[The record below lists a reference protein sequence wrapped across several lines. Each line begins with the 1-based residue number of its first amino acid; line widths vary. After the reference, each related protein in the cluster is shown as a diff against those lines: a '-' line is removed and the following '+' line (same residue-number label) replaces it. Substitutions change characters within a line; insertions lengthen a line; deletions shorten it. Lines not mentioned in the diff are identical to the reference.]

1 MRFLP
6 LSAVRLHDG
15 PFLDALRTDLAYALS
30 LDDDRLL
37 APFLEEAGLPSP
49 AARYGN
55 WESIGLDGHIG
66 GHQLSALSH
75 LHAATGQPEALRRV
89 NRMVAALQRAQDA
102 AGTGYVGG
110 VPGGLALFEGLRS
123 GGSDAARALSGGE
136 HWVPWYNLHKTF
148 QGLIDAH
155 LVAGNP
161 DALTVVT
168 GLADWWLDIAS
179 GIDDDVFELM
189 LDTEFGGMNEAYALL
204 AKITGRTDYERMARR
219 FSHRAILDPL
229 LEHRD
234 ALTGLHANTQIP
246 KVVGYAATG
255 TLTGDEALVDA
266 ADFFWRTVVDHRS
279 VSIGGNSVREHFHD
293 AADFTSMIEDREGP
307 EFCNT
312 YNMLK
317 LTRAL
322 AEHELR
328 PEHLDYAE
336 RALYNHVLGSQHPD
350 GGFVYFTPMRPR
362 HYRVY
367 SQAELGFW
375 CCVGTGL
382 EAQAR
387 TAEWI
392 FGVEDDAVL
401 VNLFVPAEARVD
413 ELGAS
418 VRIETGFPRST
429 GVRVHIEVD
438 SEREFEL
445 RLRVPGWSHGLE
457 ALEVNGAPASA
468 RSRAG
473 AVAIRR
479 RWRTGDT
486 VSFELPVGVRVER
499 LPDGSAW
506 QCFLAGPVVLA
517 ARAGAAR
524 LDGLLADDGRYGQI
538 ARGPL
543 LPLAE
548 LPLVEPGAATAEP
561 QGELRFLVP
570 SSDGEPIALEPFA
583 GIHDERYT
591 VYWPIAEGE
600 AAERREQLRA
610 LDLAVAD
617 DLATVDVVAL
627 GEQQPETD
635 HGFRGVDAETV
646 TIGERRWRVTSGT
659 MTVRLLTT
667 GASRLR
673 VTYRAGSEP
682 SGVTVRLGDA
692 VVAHEQFD
700 ALDTSFDVD
709 YPIGGMLTAMDDP
722 QSVELAFTAPTGQNT
737 PGIGSVRILR

>member
-6 LSAVRLHDG
+6 LASVRLHDG
-15 PFLDALRTDLAYALS
+15 PFLDALRTDLTYALS

-75 LHAATGQPEALRRV
+75 LHAATGDPEPLNRV
-89 NRMVAALQRAQDA
+89 NRMVAALQRAQA
-102 AGTGYVGG
+102 ASGTGYVGG
-110 VPGGLALFEGLRS
+110 VPGGRAVFERLS
-123 GGSDAARALSGGE
+123 TGGAEASRALSGGE

-155 LVAGNP
+155 LVAGNA
-161 DALTVVT
+161 DALAVVT
-168 GLADWWLDIAS
+168 ALADWWLDLAS

-204 AKITGRTDYERMARR
+204 AKVTGRTEYGWMARR
-219 FSHRAILDPL
+219 FSHRRILDPL

-234 ALTGLHANTQIP
+234 TLTGLHANTQIP
-246 KVVGYAATG
+246 KAVGYAETG
-255 TLTGDEALVDA
+255 AVTGDPALLDA
-266 ADFFWRTVVDHRS
+266 ADVFWRTVVDHRS
-279 VSIGGNSVREHFHD
+279 VAIGGNSVREHFHD
-293 AADFTSMIEDREGP
+293 AGDFTPMIEDREGP

-322 AEHELR
+322 AQHELR
-328 PEHLDYAE
+328 PEYLDYAE

-367 SQAELGFW
+367 SQPELAFW

-401 VNLFVPAEARVD
+401 VNLYVPAEARVD
-413 ELGAS
+413 ELGAR
-418 VRIETGFPRST
+418 VRIETGFPQSPA
-429 GVRVHIEVD
+429 VRIQVDVD
-438 SEREFEL
+438 SDREFDL
-445 RLRVPGWSHGLE
+445 RLRVPGWANGLDR
-457 ALEVNGAPASA
+457 LEVNGEPAIV
-468 RSRAG
+468 RPEAG
-473 AVAIRR
+473 AVVLRR
-479 RWRTGDT
+479 RWRSADV
-486 VSFELPVGVRVER
+486 VSFGLPLGVRAER

-506 QCFLAGPVVLA
+506 QAYLAGPVVLA
-517 ARAGAAR
+517 ARAGTHQ
-524 LDGLLADDGRYGQI
+524 LDGLHADDGRYGQI

-543 LPLAE
+543 LTLADV
-548 LPLVEPGAATAEP
+548 PLVEPGAAGVEH
-561 QGELRFLVP
+561 QGELRYHVA
-570 SSDGEPIALEPFA
+570 SSDGEPIELEPFA

-591 VYWPIAEGE
+591 VYWPIADGDG
-600 AAERREQLRA
+600 AEQREQLRA
-610 LDLAVAD
+610 LDLAVTD
-617 DLATVDVVAL
+617 DQATTDVVAL
-627 GEQQPETD
+627 GEQQPEAD
-635 HGFRGVDAETV
+635 HDFRGVDAETV
-646 TIGERRWRVTSGT
+646 TVDDRRWRVTSGT
-659 MTVRLLTT
+659 MTVRLAVS
-667 GASRLR
+667 GATLLR
-673 VTYRAGSEP
+673 VTYRVGTEP
-682 SGVTVRLGDA
+682 TGVIVRLGGA
-692 VVAHEQFD
+692 VVAHERYE
-700 ALDTSFDVD
+700 ALDTSFDAD
-709 YPIGGMLTAMDDP
+709 YPIGRMLTAMDDP
-722 QSVELAFTAPTGQNT
+722 ESVELSFTAPPGLTT
-737 PGIGSVRILR
+737 PGIGSVRTLR